1 MRDLFARSR
10 RWGLLTC
17 ATACAGLLAPCLI
30 ASAPAFAQS
39 LFVNDATVHTM
50 GPQAVL
56 QNADILVRD
65 GRVSEVGFNLPAP
78 ADAVV
83 IEARGRP
90 VTPGFFAGITQLGL
104 VEIAAEEPL
113 TDSNLAVEILRPE
126 YDVTPGFNP
135 LATAIPVTRIEGY
148 SWSVL
153 EASRP
158 GSIMGGQG
166 RAVLLDG
173 GYASFVGDRLL
184 FIDLGLDAAAAGT
197 SSRAGQWMLLEQ
209 AIGEAATESAWLPE
223 PVLTL
228 AGRRALAHYL
238 SDAITVFQVDR
249 ASDILQVLEFS
260 ARHGLHPVIS
270 GGAEAWM
277 VADRLAEA
285 GVPVLLDALANLP
298 ADFDRLGARLDNA
311 AILHAAGVT
320 IAFAGAGTHQARTLR
335 QVAGNA
341 VANGL
346 PYEAGLLAMTAN
358 PAAIFE
364 LGDGIGTL
372 QAGSRADLVIWSG
385 DPLEVTSVAE
395 QVVLGGKP
403 MPMVSRQTLLRD
415 RYLPPA
421 TRRPR
426 AYIKP

>member
-1 MRDLFARSR
+1 MKRVLDKNR
-10 RWGLLTC
+10 RRGLLTC
-17 ATACAGLLAPCLI
+17 ATAFAGLLAAGPV
-30 ASAPAFAQS
+30 SAQS

-65 GRVSEVGFNLPAP
+65 GRISEVGFNLPAP

-83 IEARGRP
+83 IEANGRP

-104 VEIAAEEPL
+104 VEIAAEEPV
-113 TDSNLAVEILRPE
+113 TDTNLAVEILRPE

-153 EASRP
+153 GASRP
-158 GSIMGGQG
+158 GSMVGGQG
-166 RAVLLDG
+166 RAVLLDDG
-173 GYASFVGDRLL
+173 HASFVSDRIL
-184 FIDLGLDAAAAGT
+184 FIDLGLDAAAEGT

-209 AIGEAATESAWLPE
+209 AISEATAESPWLPE

-228 AGRRALAHYL
+228 AGRRALADYL
-238 SDAITVFQVDR
+238 SGALTVFQVDR
-249 ASDILQVLEFS
+249 ASDILQVLEFA
-260 ARHGLHPVIS
+260 ARHGLKPVIS

-277 VADRLAEA
+277 VADRLAEG

-298 ADFDRLGARLDNA
+298 GSFDQLGARLDNA

-372 QAGSRADLVIWSG
+372 QAGSRADLVVWSG

-395 QVVLGGKP
+395 QVVIGGKP
-403 MPMVSRQTLLRD
+403 VPMVSRQTLLRD
-415 RYLPPA
+415 RYLPQNP
-421 TRRPR
+421 TLPR

>member
-1 MRDLFARSR
+1 MKRVSDRMPGYAL
-10 RWGLLTC
+10 
-17 ATACAGLLAPCLI
+17 
-30 ASAPAFAQS
+30 PAFALTAAVLAAGPAAAQS

-50 GPQAVL
+50 GRQAVL

-65 GRVSEVGFNLPAP
+65 GLVKEIGKDLPVP
-78 ADAVV
+78 ADAAV
-83 IEARGRP
+83 IEAGGRP

-104 VEIAAEEPL
+104 VEITLEEPV
-113 TDSNLAVEILRPE
+113 TDTNLAAAILRPE

-148 SWSVL
+148 TWSVL
-153 EASRP
+153 GASRP
-158 GSIMGGQG
+158 GSMVGGQG

-173 GYASFVGDRLL
+173 GYASFLGDSIL
-184 FIDLGLDAAAAGT
+184 FIDLGLDAAADGT

-209 AIGEAATESAWLPE
+209 AMGEAAAESAWLPE
-223 PVLTL
+223 PVLTI
-228 AGRRALAHYL
+228 AGRRALAHYQSGAL
-238 SDAITVFQVDR
+238 SVFQVDR
-249 ASDILQVLEFS
+249 ASDILQVLEFT
-260 ARHGLHPVIS
+260 ARHSLKPVIS
-270 GGAEAWM
+270 GGTEAWM

-298 ADFDRLGARLDNA
+298 GTFDQLGARLDNA

-320 IAFAGAGTHQARTLR
+320 IAFAGAGTHQARKLR

-346 PYEAGLLAMTAN
+346 PYEAALIAMTAN

-372 QAGSRADLVIWSG
+372 EAGSRADLVIWSG
-385 DPLEVTSVAE
+385 DPLEVTSAAE
-395 QVVLGGKP
+395 QVVIGGKP
-403 MPMVSRQTLLRD
+403 VPMVSRQTLLRD
-415 RYLPPA
+415 RYLPQNP
-421 TRRPR
+421 TLPR

>member
-1 MRDLFARSR
+1 MTRALDKNR
-10 RWGLLTC
+10 RRGLLTC
-17 ATACAGLLAPCLI
+17 ATAFAGLLAAGPV
-30 ASAPAFAQS
+30 SAQS

-65 GRVSEVGFNLPAP
+65 GRVSEIGFNLPTP

-83 IEARGRP
+83 IEANGRP

-104 VEIAAEEPL
+104 VEIAAEEPV
-113 TDSNLAVEILRPE
+113 TDTNLAVEILRPE

-153 EASRP
+153 GASRP
-158 GSIMGGQG
+158 GSMVGGQG
-166 RAVLLDG
+166 RAVLLDDG
-173 GYASFVGDRLL
+173 HASFVSDRIL
-184 FIDLGLDAAAAGT
+184 FIDLGLDAAAEGT

-209 AIGEAATESAWLPE
+209 AISEATAETPWLPE

-228 AGRRALAHYL
+228 AGRRDLANYL
-238 SDAITVFQVDR
+238 SGALTVFQVDR
-249 ASDILQVLEFS
+249 ASDILQVLEF
-260 ARHGLHPVIS
+260 AGRHGLKPVIS
-270 GGAEAWM
+270 GGGEAWM
-277 VADRLAEA
+277 VADRLAEG

-298 ADFDRLGARLDNA
+298 GSFDQLGARLDNA

-320 IAFAGAGTHQARTLR
+320 IAFAGAGTHQARKLR

-372 QAGSRADLVIWSG
+372 QAGSRADLVVWSG

-395 QVVLGGKP
+395 QVVIGGKP
-403 MPMVSRQTLLRD
+403 VPMVSRQTLLRD
-415 RYLPPA
+415 RYLPPNP
-421 TRRPR
+421 TLPR